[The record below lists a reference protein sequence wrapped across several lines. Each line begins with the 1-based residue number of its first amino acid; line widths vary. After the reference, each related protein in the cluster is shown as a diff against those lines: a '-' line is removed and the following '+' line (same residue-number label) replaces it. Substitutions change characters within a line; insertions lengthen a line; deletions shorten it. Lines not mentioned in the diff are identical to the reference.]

1 MEEKVLEILA
11 EVNDEILDYDGDN
24 LVESG
29 LLDSFQI
36 VDLVGM
42 FEEEFDIEIDAELVV
57 VENFRT
63 KEAIMQMLEGILLRE
78 VFCEK
83 TGEF

>member
-63 KEAIMQMLEGILLRE
+63 KEAIIEMLNGIL
-78 VFCEK
+78 
-83 TGEF
+83 

>member
-11 EVNDEILDYDGDN
+11 EINDEILDYDGDN
-24 LVESG
+24 LIESG

-63 KEAIMQMLEGILLRE
+63 KEAIMEMHEGIL
-78 VFCEK
+78 
-83 TGEF
+83 

>member
-1 MEEKVLEILA
+1 MKEKVMEILA

-24 LVESG
+24 LIESG
-29 LLDSFQI
+29 LLDSFQV

-57 VENFRT
+57 MENFRT
-63 KEAIMQMLEGILLRE
+63 IDAIMEMLEGIL
-78 VFCEK
+78 
-83 TGEF
+83 

>member
-11 EVNDEILDYDGDN
+11 EINDEILDYDGDN
-24 LVESG
+24 LIESG

-63 KEAIMQMLEGILLRE
+63 KETIMQMLNGIL
-78 VFCEK
+78 
-83 TGEF
+83 

>member
-11 EVNDEILDYDGDN
+11 EINDEILDYDGDN
-24 LVESG
+24 LIESG

-63 KEAIMQMLEGILLRE
+63 KEAIMEMLNGIL
-78 VFCEK
+78 
-83 TGEF
+83 

>member
-1 MEEKVLEILA
+1 MEAKVLEILA
-11 EVNDEILDYDGDN
+11 EINDEILDYDGDS

-42 FEEEFDIEIDAELVV
+42 LEEEFDIEIDAELVV
-57 VENFRT
+57 VENFET
-63 KEAIMQMLEGILLRE
+63 KEAIIKMLEGIL
-78 VFCEK
+78 
-83 TGEF
+83 

>member
-11 EVNDEILDYDGDN
+11 EVNVEILDHDGDN

-42 FEEEFDIEIDAELVV
+42 FEEEFDIEIDAELVI

-63 KEAIMQMLEGILLRE
+63 KEAIMEMLEGIL
-78 VFCEK
+78 
-83 TGEF
+83 

>member
-11 EVNDEILDYDGDN
+11 EINDEILDYDGDN
-24 LVESG
+24 LIESG

-63 KEAIMQMLEGILLRE
+63 KEAIMEMLEGIL
-78 VFCEK
+78 
-83 TGEF
+83 

>member
-1 MEEKVLEILA
+1 MKEKVLEILA

-24 LVESG
+24 LIESG

-63 KEAIMQMLEGILLRE
+63 KETIMEMLDKIL
-78 VFCEK
+78 
-83 TGEF
+83 

>member
-1 MEEKVLEILA
+1 MIEAEILA
-11 EVNDEILDYDGDN
+11 EINDEILEYDGDS

-42 FEEEFDIEIDAELVV
+42 LEEEFDIEIDAELVV
-57 VENFRT
+57 VENFET
-63 KEAIMQMLEGILLRE
+63 KEAIIKMLEGIL
-78 VFCEK
+78 
-83 TGEF
+83 

>member
-1 MEEKVLEILA
+1 MEERVLEILA
-11 EVNDEILDYDGDN
+11 EINDEILEYDGDS

-42 FEEEFDIEIDAELVV
+42 LEEEFDIEIDAELVV
-57 VENFRT
+57 VENFET
-63 KEAIMQMLEGILLRE
+63 KEAIIKMLEGIL
-78 VFCEK
+78 
-83 TGEF
+83 

>member
-1 MEEKVLEILA
+1 MEERVLEILA
-11 EVNDEILDYDGDN
+11 EINEEILDYDGDS

-42 FEEEFDIEIDAELVV
+42 LEEEFDIEIDAELVV
-57 VENFRT
+57 VENFET
-63 KEAIMQMLEGILLRE
+63 KEAIIEMLEGLL
-78 VFCEK
+78 
-83 TGEF
+83 

>member
-1 MEEKVLEILA
+1 MEAKVLEILA
-11 EVNDEILDYDGDN
+11 EINEEILEYDGSS

-42 FEEEFDIEIDAELVV
+42 LEEEFDIEIDAELVV
-57 VENFRT
+57 VENFET
-63 KEAIMQMLEGILLRE
+63 KEAIIKMLEGIL
-78 VFCEK
+78 
-83 TGEF
+83 

>member
-63 KEAIMQMLEGILLRE
+63 KEAIMEMLEGIL
-78 VFCEK
+78 
-83 TGEF
+83 

>member
-1 MEEKVLEILA
+1 MEKKILEILA
-11 EVNDEILDYDGDN
+11 EVNEEILDYDGDN
-24 LVESG
+24 LVDAG

-36 VDLVGM
+36 IDLVEM

-63 KEAIMQMLEGILLRE
+63 KEAIIDMLEDIL
-78 VFCEK
+78 
-83 TGEF
+83 

>member
-24 LVESG
+24 LIESG

-42 FEEEFDIEIDAELVV
+42 FEDEFDIEIDAELVV

-63 KEAIMQMLEGILLRE
+63 KEAIMEMLEGIL
-78 VFCEK
+78 
-83 TGEF
+83 

>member
-1 MEEKVLEILA
+1 MKEKVLEILA
-11 EVNDEILDYDGDN
+11 EVNEEILDYDGDN
-24 LVESG
+24 LIESG

-63 KEAIMQMLEGILLRE
+63 KEAIMEMLNGIL
-78 VFCEK
+78 
-83 TGEF
+83 

>member
-1 MEEKVLEILA
+1 MEERVLEILA
-11 EVNDEILDYDGDN
+11 EINEEILDYDGDS

-42 FEEEFDIEIDAELVV
+42 LEEEFDIEIDAELVV
-57 VENFRT
+57 VENFET
-63 KEAIMQMLEGILLRE
+63 KEAIMEMLEGLL
-78 VFCEK
+78 
-83 TGEF
+83 

>member
-1 MEEKVLEILA
+1 MEKRVLEILA
-11 EVNDEILDYDGDN
+11 EINEEILDYDGDS

-42 FEEEFDIEIDAELVV
+42 LEEEFDIEIDAELVV
-57 VENFRT
+57 VENFET
-63 KEAIMQMLEGILLRE
+63 KEAIMEMLEGLL
-78 VFCEK
+78 
-83 TGEF
+83 

>member
-1 MEEKVLEILA
+1 MEERVLEILA
-11 EVNDEILDYDGDN
+11 ETNEEILDYDGDS

-42 FEEEFDIEIDAELVV
+42 LEEEFDIEIDAELVV
-57 VENFRT
+57 VENFET
-63 KEAIMQMLEGILLRE
+63 KEAIIEMLEGLL
-78 VFCEK
+78 
-83 TGEF
+83 

>member
-63 KEAIMQMLEGILLRE
+63 KEAIMQMLEGIL
-78 VFCEK
+78 
-83 TGEF
+83 

>member
-63 KEAIMQMLEGILLRE
+63 KEAIIKMLEGIL
-78 VFCEK
+78 
-83 TGEF
+83 